1 MVRYDRKMTT
11 TNSKTSRSPIDK
23 DRELEDLKRKAKGLE
38 QRKTKERLKRRMN
51 AVDDPTVILLRIDRN
66 LKEVNK
72 DFRLVK
78 DLLEKQALE
87 GS

>member
-1 MVRYDRKMTT
+1 MVRYDKKMTT
-11 TNSKTSRSPIDK
+11 TNSKTSRSPMAK
-23 DRELEDLKRKAKGLE
+23 DRELEDLKRKAKGPE
-38 QRKTKERLKRRMN
+38 QHKTTERLKRRMN
-51 AVDDPTVILLRIDRN
+51 GVDDPTVILLRIDRN

-72 DFRLVK
+72 DFKLVK

>member
-1 MVRYDRKMTT
+1 MTT

-72 DFRLVK
+72 DFKLVK

>member
-1 MVRYDRKMTT
+1 MMRYDKKMTT

-51 AVDDPTVILLRIDRN
+51 AVDNPTVILLRIDRN

-72 DFRLVK
+72 DFKLVK

>member
-1 MVRYDRKMTT
+1 
-11 TNSKTSRSPIDK
+11 
-23 DRELEDLKRKAKGLE
+23 
-38 QRKTKERLKRRMN
+38 
-51 AVDDPTVILLRIDRN
+51 LLRIDRN

-72 DFRLVK
+72 DFKLVK

>member
-1 MVRYDRKMTT
+1 
-11 TNSKTSRSPIDK
+11 
-23 DRELEDLKRKAKGLE
+23 
-38 QRKTKERLKRRMN
+38 MN

-72 DFRLVK
+72 DFKLVK

>member
-1 MVRYDRKMTT
+1 MVRYDKKITT
-11 TNSKTSRSPIDK
+11 TNSKTGRSPIDK
-23 DRELEDLKRKAKGLE
+23 NRELEDLNRKAKGLE

-72 DFRLVK
+72 DFKLVK

>member
-1 MVRYDRKMTT
+1 MMRYDKKMTT

-38 QRKTKERLKRRMN
+38 QHKTKERLKRRMN

-72 DFRLVK
+72 DFKLVK

>member
-1 MVRYDRKMTT
+1 MMRYDKKMTT

-38 QRKTKERLKRRMN
+38 ERKTKERLKRRMN

-72 DFRLVK
+72 DFKLVK